1 MGLFGGGFTKPG
13 PGIDK
18 NAPKKKG
25 IFLYFEIFFR
35 KFWKLMQLNM
45 IYFLFCL
52 PLFLLV
58 YFFAPISSDFIAR
71 ISEGFTTNP
80 DELQVLQSSLMLT
93 LRMMASL
100 GVVTFFG
107 FGVAA
112 PGYSY
117 ILRCFTNET
126 PTFLFSDF
134 WDHIKANIKHGLIF
148 TVIDIL
154 VLVFGF
160 NAVYFYMSIF
170 GQTHQNIWL
179 FIGYLTGVLILIY
192 TMMHAYIYQ
201 LAVTFEGGVVQ
212 ILRNAVM
219 LTIAK
224 LPMNLLLTAIG
235 AGLFILAFLF
245 TNPVISAMIFIFIWT
260 TFIRFPME
268 FYAVRVIQRN
278 ILDNPKF
285 TVKKQMIEE

>member
-117 ILRCFTNET
+117 F
-126 PTFLFSDF
+126 D
-134 WDHIKANIKHGLIF
+134 
-148 TVIDIL
+148 
-154 VLVFGF
+154 VLQTKRRLSCS
-160 NAVYFYMSIF
+160 AIF
-170 GQTHQNIWL
+170 GTISRQISSMGL
-179 FIGYLTGVLILIY
+179 YL
-192 TMMHAYIYQ
+192 
-201 LAVTFEGGVVQ
+201 
-212 ILRNAVM
+212 R
-219 LTIAK
+219 
-224 LPMNLLLTAIG
+224 
-235 AGLFILAFLF
+235 
-245 TNPVISAMIFIFIWT
+245 
-260 TFIRFPME
+260 
-268 FYAVRVIQRN
+268 
-278 ILDNPKF
+278 
-285 TVKKQMIEE
+285 